1 MDQEKKRPPYILQI
15 VGVFLLYGVF
25 AKIGL
30 EYAVIGHTVTLMWPP
45 SGIAL
50 AAILIG
56 GYRLWSGIA
65 LGALVAYAWSGLS
78 ATTLLI
84 ITVGS
89 TLEPLL
95 GALLLKRL
103 NNFSITLDKT
113 SDVLALGLAAFV
125 STLLGSL
132 LGTVGLLI
140 GGDSATVDFT
150 STWLIWWLGDSIG
163 ILVISPFILAVF
175 AVNRGTR
182 SLYSPAKI
190 FETLAL
196 IVALALIAQATFGN
210 VKLTG
215 MGYFPF
221 SLSLFPFAIWSALRF
236 GLFGAACVALMTSLF
251 AFYNTLQG
259 VGPLVLNS
267 AMDSQILWCL
277 FTGLMAVT
285 GLILAAVN
293 SGREKA
299 LTALKNATL
308 DLEGQVQK
316 RTNEL
321 IQTNLEL
328 SKTLIERRHL
338 QLEMNQIS
346 EERQKMIGQEL
357 HDGLGQQLI
366 GIAFLVSSLHER
378 LAAKSAPELPSVY
391 QVKQLLDEAMSVIRL
406 LSRGLYPVA
415 LETGSFSSALQH
427 LANYTQNTSGIPCA
441 AQCTNTPHVFDK
453 TIALNLY
460 RIAQEAVSNALRH
473 SKAQHIEIK
482 LSVDGERYTLSVE
495 DNGVGFPDQSLGTI
509 GTLGLRS
516 MRCRADLIGAE
527 IKIREN
533 SGGASIVVTGSIKR
547 ETQVRKADRRKN
559 TTPQPPLQPTKA
571 GEITPCQTKPKPV
584 RPKPKS

>member
-1 MDQEKKRPPYILQI
+1 MDQEKKRLPYILQI

-25 AKIGL
+25 AEVGL
-30 EYAVIGHTVTLMWPP
+30 EYAVIGQTVRLMWLP

-56 GYRLWSGIA
+56 GYRLWPGIA

-113 SDVLALGLAAFV
+113 SDVLALGLPAAFV
-125 STLLGSL
+125 SALLGSL

-140 GGDSATVDFT
+140 GGDGATVDFT
-150 STWLIWWLGDSIG
+150 SIWLAWWLGDSIS
-163 ILVISPFILAVF
+163 ILVISPFILAGF
-175 AVNRGTR
+175 GLSRGTR
-182 SLYSPAKI
+182 SLYSTAKI
-190 FETLAL
+190 VEAL
-196 IVALALIAQATFGN
+196 VLITALMLIAQAIFGN
-210 VKLTG
+210 VRLTG
-215 MGYFPF
+215 VEYFPL

-236 GLFGAACVALMTSLF
+236 GLFGAACVTLTTSSFALYT
-251 AFYNTLQG
+251 TLQG

-267 AMDSQILWCL
+267 ALDSQILWCL

-299 LTALKNATL
+299 LTALKNANL

-328 SKTLIERRHL
+328 SKTLLERRHL

-391 QVKQLLDEAMSVIRL
+391 QVKQLLDEAMSAIRL

-441 AQCTNTPHVFDK
+441 AHCTNAPHVFDK

-473 SKAQHIEIK
+473 SKAQHIDIT
-482 LSVDGERYTLSVE
+482 LSVNGERYTLSVE
-495 DNGVGFPDQSLGTI
+495 DNGVGFPDQSMGSI

-547 ETQVRKADRRKN
+547 ETQVRKADRRKYDASSAA
-559 TTPQPPLQPTKA
+559 TAPLKQ
-571 GEITPCQTKPKPV
+571 E
-584 RPKPKS
+584 R